1 MLRRMKVSGSG
12 GPLAP
17 SSTRRSQPAAAGG
30 FPLSGAASAG
40 ATAAP
45 TRAASVSSL
54 ASLDALLALQDVEG
68 PLERKRRAVGRA
80 GRILDVLDDVKLS
93 LLDDG
98 SAEGSLNQLVGAVRA
113 ERAKTHDDRLEG
125 VLDEIET
132 RAAVELAK
140 WEMARA
146 A

>member
-1 MLRRMKVSGSG
+1 MKVSGSG

-17 SSTRRSQPAAAGG
+17 QSARRGG
-30 FPLSGAASAG
+30 RPGADGFQLSGAASPGG
-40 ATAAP
+40 AAAP
-45 TRAASVSSL
+45 TRAASLSGVT
-54 ASLDALLALQDVEG
+54 SLDALLALQDIEG

-80 GRILDVLDDVKLS
+80 GRILDVLDEVKLS
-93 LLDDG
+93 LLDG
-98 SAEGSLNQLVGAVRA
+98 GLAEGSLNQLVGAVRS
-113 ERAKTHDDRLEG
+113 ERARTHDDRLEG

-140 WEMARA
+140 WEMTRA